1 MLLSVEETI
10 KNESEAAPEGGL
22 PSLGETGGFGSVSKE
37 MEEMSRAGVYF
48 GYSKSRRH
56 PKMTPFIFGIRNNVE
71 IFDIVKVKEQLEKTT
86 DFIKAL
92 GKEDKTI
99 LFVGTKPP
107 VKEIIRR
114 TADALR
120 MPYVAERWL
129 GGTLTNLKVLKKRTE
144 HFLDLQQ
151 RKNSPD
157 FDKLSKKERFVI
169 IKSLVKMEKN
179 FKGLELL
186 SGLPQALVVVDT
198 KEESTAIREAKRMS
212 IPVAGILNSDCDP
225 SVIDYPVPANDGS
238 VSSVNYLMDK
248 LAEAYKIGNE
258 ERVMSPPR
266 LDEFS
271 ESRPGNE

>member
-1 MLLSVEETI
+1 MLKTEQKEFS
-10 KNESEAAPEGGL
+10 L
-22 PSLGETGGFGSVSKE
+22 PQVDLEIKE
-37 MEEMSRAGVYF
+37 MYLNGMHL
-48 GYSKSRRH
+48 GYSRTSRN
-56 PKMTPFIFGIRNNVE
+56 PKMESCLYGLRNGVE
-71 IFDIVKVKEQLEKTT
+71 IFDLEKTKKNI
-86 DFIKAL
+86 DFAKDFAKKL
-92 GKEDKTI
+92 GKDKKTI

>member
-1 MLLSVEETI
+1 MLQSAQDSI
-10 KNESEAAPEGGL
+10 KNESEAAPEGG
-22 PSLGETGGFGSVSKE
+22 SFGSISKE

-71 IFDIVKVKEQLEKTT
+71 IFDIVKVKEQLEKAA
-86 DFIKAL
+86 DFMKAL

-114 TADALR
+114 TADSLR

-129 GGTLTNLKVLKKRTE
+129 GGTLTNFKVLKKRTE
-144 HFLDLQQ
+144 YFLDLQQ
-151 RKNSPD
+151 KKSSPD
-157 FDKLSKKERFVI
+157 FDKLPKRERFKI
-169 IKSLVKMEKN
+169 IKFLAKMEKN

-186 SGLPQALVVVDT
+186 SALPQALVVVDT

-212 IPVAGILNSDCDP
+212 IPVTGILNSDCDP
-225 SVIDYPVPANDGS
+225 SGIDYLIPANDSS
-238 VSSVNYLMDK
+238 VSSVGYLMDK
-248 LAEAYKIGNE
+248 LAEAYKMGNE
-258 ERVMSPPR
+258 KLVTSKE
-266 LDEFS
+266 
-271 ESRPGNE
+271 